1 MNKLNMWQDSVYSLA
16 DVFKEVVVDLRKRFH
31 LFAQLL
37 GALDHIGTCLLLR
50 STDNTPY
57 KPFAKQ
63 NSYHFCVLGKNLSTG
78 QKLSV
83 LGEWD
88 DWLREFP
95 YVQFQ
100 Q

>member
-1 MNKLNMWQDSVYSLA
+1 MNKLNVWQDSVHSLA

-31 LFAQLL
+31 LFAQLH
-37 GALDHIGTCLLLR
+37 GALDEIGTCL
-50 STDNTPY
+50 STHNAPY
-57 KPFAKQ
+57 KQFAKQ
-63 NSYHFCVLGKNLSTG
+63 NSYHFCVLGKNLSAG